1 MRAIWKGL
9 AATGALLML
18 AGTADAG
25 KKTDTLVWSTDR
37 ENPIADSSFLNSRE
51 LVVVSSLICDRLV
64 HLDEKYTP
72 RPSLATSW
80 TWINDTTLD
89 FELRKG
95 VKFQNGKEMDADDV
109 AYSINFILDKS
120 HGTLNYTYLSWIKSV
135 EKLDSHKVRL
145 HLHKPFPT
153 ALIFI
158 AGVGNILPNGHYETA
173 PARADGKK
181 DYGAVTP
188 VGTGPYRIAEIK
200 PGEYIHMVK
209 NADYFKDSPKGTPQ
223 IGAIRFRTI
232 KDQNTR
238 LAELMTGGIDWT
250 WDVPKEQAERM
261 QGNPA
266 LTIENAATMRFSYI
280 AFDVKGTSGQKAF
293 TDKRVRQA
301 VAHAINREAI
311 VKNLVGGPSVVINAA
326 CHPDQFACAD
336 DVPKYEYNPTKAKAL
351 LAEAGY
357 PNGFDFDLYAY
368 REREY
373 TEAVIGDLAKVG
385 LKAKL
390 NFVQYTA
397 LLEAIHKGQ
406 TPAVHGTWG
415 SSSIPD
421 VSAATG
427 HFFQGTTDD
436 LVKDPEVISLIAEAN
451 GIVDPDKRKAVW
463 RQALV
468 RIADQAYWVPMFTYA
483 KYYAYTKDL
492 DFKATSDEIPQFFR
506 AKWK

>member
-64 HLDEKYTP
+64 HLDEKYNP
-72 RPSLATSW
+72 KPSLATSW

-95 VKFQNGKEMDADDV
+95 VKFHNGKEMDADDV